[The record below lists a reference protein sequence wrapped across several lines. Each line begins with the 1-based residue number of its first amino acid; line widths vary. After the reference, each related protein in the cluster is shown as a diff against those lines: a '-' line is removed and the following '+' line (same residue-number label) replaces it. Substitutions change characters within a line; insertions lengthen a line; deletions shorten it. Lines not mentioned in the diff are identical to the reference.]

1 MTPQESV
8 ATELRTLIDKK
19 EKPMKANIGDSMQI
33 PDLLAKGQETE
44 NRERAGELGSELAP
58 KDRGNKQPTKL
69 ESLLIPDTVA
79 AALAGIGR
87 STWWRLHAAGK
98 TPAAIKIGR
107 AVRWNRAEIVA
118 WIEAG
123 CPDRLTWEAGRET
136 RRTHPRVSK

>member
-1 MTPQESV
+1 MKV
-8 ATELRTLIDKK
+8 NID
-19 EKPMKANIGDSMQI
+19 AIQI
-33 PDLLAKGQETE
+33 PDPVANGQETE
-44 NRERAGELGSELAP
+44 NRARAGELFP
-58 KDRGNKQPTKL
+58 KDPGKERPTKL